1 MDLAV
6 IEELLGFKE
15 AWLLFLLSMLSV
27 GRVYYINSH
36 HQKAMQIIYVG
47 EISEIR
53 LRGSQAYKH
62 SELH

>member
-15 AWLLFLLSMLSV
+15 AWPLFLLSMLSV
-27 GRVYYINSH
+27 GRVPVYYINSH

-47 EISEIR
+47 EISER
-53 LRGSQAYKH
+53 NN
-62 SELH
+62 E